1 MTFVVAFLSTCLVAA
16 VPIHA
21 SPFQDVWL
29 RESSVEP
36 VSNQSHGP
44 SLLAHLLSCDST
56 LQRHVCEAVAVIQT
70 NKSCVHGQRA
80 TVLGLGHQMSE
91 VLMWLRF
98 AHLEQ
103 ASLLYEP
110 FSAVP
115 SAEHGHSYEFS
126 NEFFGLVEAVRSM
139 RGIVL
144 DNNPGSVPSYSCENI
159 KMPGWNDCGIPGNTG
174 VDSDCF
180 GSPLMTDLF
189 HEYAP
194 CLRQS
199 ALCHG
204 EWVQQARE
212 LPFDPTVV
220 NVAWHIRV
228 GSGGYYYTTS
238 SSFYREILGFMAP
251 FLRGRKSV
259 QYLVGGS
266 GWEKEHVEYVAHI
279 QAIVS
284 NLGLSSL
291 CHVVP
296 VFLSVKDSLLYLMT
310 ADVSVSTSSSF
321 SDIAALFSSF
331 PVFINPPPKHGA
343 AANMLEYL
351 PDGVYVDGWTWKS
364 NNQYITHPYRSFAL
378 SSLQAVNNTLHQR
391 LASRFPIEDVD
402 SIEEAPVEDL

>member
-1 MTFVVAFLSTCLVAA
+1 MAFLATCIVAA
-16 VPIHA
+16 VPMHA
-21 SPFQDVWL
+21 SSSRDVWMH
-29 RESSVEP
+29 EP
-36 VSNQSHGP
+36 PAHIDLNQSHGP
-44 SLLAHLLSCDST
+44 SLLAYLSSCNATS
-56 LQRHVCEAVAVIQT
+56 QRYECEAVAATQT
-70 NKSCVHGQRA
+70 NKICVHGQRS

-103 ASLLYEP
+103 ASFLYEP

-126 NEFFGLVEAVRSM
+126 NAFFGLVQAVQSM
-139 RGIVL
+139 RGVVL
-144 DNNPGSVPSYSCENI
+144 NNDPGNVPVYICEDVRR
-159 KMPGWNDCGIPGNTG
+159 PGWNDCGIPGDTG
-174 VDSDCF
+174 FDSDCF
-180 GSPLMTDLF
+180 VSPLMTDLF
-189 HEYAP
+189 YEYAP

-204 EWVQQARE
+204 DWVQQARE

-228 GSGGYYYTTS
+228 GSGGNYYTTS
-238 SSFYREILGFMAP
+238 SNFYREMLGFMAP

-259 QYLVGGS
+259 QYLVGGN
-266 GWEKEHVEYVAHI
+266 GWENEHREYVSHI
-279 QAIVS
+279 QAVVS
-284 NLGLSSL
+284 DLGLSYL

-321 SDIAALFSSF
+321 TDIAALFSSF

-364 NNQYITHPYRSFAL
+364 NNQYITHPYRSSEV
-378 SSLQAVNNTLHQR
+378 SSFQAVNNTLYQR
-391 LASRFPIEDVD
+391 LASRFPIEDNDAIEATSVVD
-402 SIEEAPVEDL
+402 L